1 MLFHYLKFFLS
12 PLFTLAIGL
21 GVYIGGTAGLLVVL
35 GVEAFVVFGEVFFGD
50 DISKPKYKHT
60 WLLDLA
66 LFVNVPLFFGVLFL
80 FLHKNPIWTPHLFV
94 YVPILGLSMS
104 TVLINVGHELV
115 HRTSKKLDCEIGNW
129 ALSAAWNPAFAI
141 EHVYGHHKN
150 VGILEEDPVTAKVN
164 QNPYTF
170 AFKAFFGEHIHAW
183 GIESRQLKRRK
194 QPIFSLYNRLIVG
207 YIRTAIVFCVV
218 YALFGLFGT
227 LLYFVIG
234 IIANYIFQMI
244 NFIEHY
250 GLVRIKGTPILHHHS
265 WNSNNRVTTYLTYN
279 LTRHSDHHV
288 NAKKEF
294 WELDPCLDDGISLP
308 SGYLVY
314 IVLFSFAPF
323 IARKKM
329 HPRLKNWYY
338 QYASTEEKALVEHYK
353 HL

>member
-1 MLFHYLKFFLS
+1 MC
-12 PLFTLAIGL
+12 IR
-21 GVYIGGTAGLLVVL
+21 
-35 GVEAFVVFGEVFFGD
+35 D
-50 DISKPKYKHT
+50 RSKPKYKHT

-194 QPIFSLYNRLIVG
+194 QSIFSVYNRLIVG

-234 IIANYIFQMI
+234 IIANYIF
-244 NFIEHY
+244 
-250 GLVRIKGTPILHHHS
+250 
-265 WNSNNRVTTYLTYN
+265 
-279 LTRHSDHHV
+279 
-288 NAKKEF
+288 
-294 WELDPCLDDGISLP
+294 
-308 SGYLVY
+308 
-314 IVLFSFAPF
+314 
-323 IARKKM
+323 
-329 HPRLKNWYY
+329 
-338 QYASTEEKALVEHYK
+338 
-353 HL
+353 